1 MVCLV
6 CKHSGHTIF
15 YINQIFYDKLMK
27 KILSLLL
34 SGLSL
39 VASAQTMPTL
49 SVDGVDLYMS
59 VQYKQ
64 SWDNAD
70 VFREDSAGIYRTVAG
85 QGGLVCV
92 KAPVLMSG
100 GIAYHDGKV
109 YTNSFNS
116 NDGGMGSIT
125 PEWRIYD
132 LATGELEESIPGEAD
147 YGDLTGA
154 LTYDVTED
162 VIYGV
167 RLHNGGSTL
176 ARIDPATGEKTDVGN
191 LREVGYPSGSGATG
205 SIQMCPTIAVDRYG
219 EIYAIYV
226 RYPDMSGTLRFG
238 RIAKSG
244 SNAGAI
250 TYIGDISPRNMLDGD
265 YILMNDNNEYS
276 LFYNF
281 KDDKMYW
288 MFNGISRNL
297 MEASYTPIFE
307 MNLSSA
313 VATMVGYL
321 PGGYSTSGAFFN
333 EPLLDSP
340 DGVVGLEY
348 EYSES
353 SADRTMGNL
362 VIELPSKTY
371 IGDDI
376 EGTLTLVVTEGETE
390 VARIENL
397 APGSTV
403 RTDETTFPYGEHTY
417 TTYTISADG
426 IESLKRDFDVFVGYD
441 VPLNPT
447 NVTLSA
453 DGKTM
458 TLSWTAPTGGT
469 HGGEIAN
476 DAIRYRINSYI
487 DGEVLYDNYEGT
499 SVTIPAAD
507 ELTRYSY
514 VVYSKYGDN
523 VGLGMTSNALIVGD
537 PLDLDT
543 PYSTDFYDIYEMFNH
558 YKILDVN
565 GDGHTWMWYGG
576 MAMYIYNETQD
587 ADDWMFT
594 PPINYIGGHTYKMSV
609 TAMSSSLEGY
619 LESMEV
625 TFGNDDEIE
634 AQQVLE
640 TIAEIPTL
648 ETTYS
653 YEVTPTEDGV
663 YFFGLHVISPRN
675 HEYLGLTGLEIRDIT
690 GSGIDDVAADDDAF
704 AAFAG
709 DDAIT
714 VRNTTGET
722 ATIYSIGGMVMG
734 SSAQPEFTTAVAPG
748 AYIVKCGTQ
757 AVKVI
762 VR

>member
-1 MVCLV
+1 
-6 CKHSGHTIF
+6 
-15 YINQIFYDKLMK
+15 MK

-59 VQYKQ
+59 VQYKE
-64 SWDNAD
+64 SWTNAE
-70 VFREDSAGIYRTVAG
+70 VFRSDSAGIYRAVAG
-85 QGGLVCV
+85 QGGLVNI
-92 KAPVLMSG
+92 KAPLLMSG
-100 GIAYHDGKV
+100 GMTYYNGKV
-109 YTNSFNS
+109 YVNSFDDHNG
-116 NDGGMGSIT
+116 NVDQIT
-125 PEWRIYD
+125 PEWQIYD
-132 LATGELEESIPGEAD
+132 LATGVLETSIRGEAN
-147 YGDLTGA
+147 YADLTKY
-154 LTYDVTED
+154 LTYDATED

-167 RLHNGGSTL
+167 GMSNGGYYL
-176 ARIDPATGEKTDVGN
+176 AKIDPATGEKTSLGG
-191 LREVGYPSGSGATG
+191 LREVGYPASSGATG
-205 SIQMCPTIAVDRYG
+205 QIARCPAIAVDRYG
-219 EIYAIYV
+219 DIYAIYV
-226 RYPDMSGTLRFG
+226 RYPDASGSLRFG

-250 TYIGDISPRNMLDGD
+250 TYINDISPRDMLEGD
-265 YILMNDNNEYS
+265 YIQMTDYDEFS
-276 LFYNF
+276 LFYNYR
-281 KDDKMYW
+281 DDKMYW
-288 MFNGISRNL
+288 MFNGISINL

-307 MNLSSA
+307 VNLSSA

-353 SADRTMGNL
+353 SADRTKGNL

-390 VARIENL
+390 VTRIENL

-487 DGEVLYDNYEGT
+487 DGEVLYDNYDGT

-543 PYSTDFYDIYEMFNH
+543 PYSTDFYDIYEMFNR

-576 MAMYIYNETQD
+576 MAMYFYNETQD

-609 TAMSSSLEGY
+609 TAMSSLEGY

-663 YFFGLHVISPRN
+663 YFFGLHVISPMY
-675 HEYLGLTGLEIRDIT
+675 HQYLGLTGLEIRDIT
-690 GSGIDDVAADDDAF
+690 GSTGIDDVAADDDAF

-762 VR
+762 VK

>member
-1 MVCLV
+1 
-6 CKHSGHTIF
+6 
-15 YINQIFYDKLMK
+15 MK

-59 VQYKQ
+59 VQYKE
-64 SWDNAD
+64 SWTNAE
-70 VFREDSAGIYRTVAG
+70 VFRSDSAGIYRAVAG
-85 QGGLVCV
+85 QGGLVNI
-92 KAPVLMSG
+92 KAPLLMSG
-100 GIAYHDGKV
+100 GMTYYNGKV
-109 YTNSFNS
+109 YVNSFDDHNG
-116 NDGGMGSIT
+116 NVDQIT
-125 PEWRIYD
+125 PEWQIYD
-132 LATGELEESIPGEAD
+132 LATGVLETSIRGEAN
-147 YGDLTGA
+147 YADLTKY
-154 LTYDVTED
+154 LTYDATED

-167 RLHNGGSTL
+167 GMSNGGYYL
-176 ARIDPATGEKTDVGN
+176 AKIDPATGEKTSLGG
-191 LREVGYPSGSGATG
+191 LREVGYPASSGATG
-205 SIQMCPTIAVDRYG
+205 QIARCPAIAVDRYG
-219 EIYAIYV
+219 DIYAIYV
-226 RYPDMSGTLRFG
+226 RYPDASGSLRFG

-250 TYIGDISPRNMLDGD
+250 TYINDISPRDMLEGD
-265 YILMNDNNEYS
+265 YIQMTDYDEFS
-276 LFYNF
+276 LFYNYR
-281 KDDKMYW
+281 DDKMYW
-288 MFNGISRNL
+288 MFNGISINL

-307 MNLSSA
+307 VNLSSA

-353 SADRTMGNL
+353 SADRTKGNL

-487 DGEVLYDNYEGT
+487 DGEVLYDNYDGT

-543 PYSTDFYDIYEMFNH
+543 PYSTDFYDIYEMFNR

-576 MAMYIYNETQD
+576 MAMYFYNETQD

-609 TAMSSSLEGY
+609 TAMSSLEGY

-663 YFFGLHVISPRN
+663 YFFGLHVISPMH

-690 GSGIDDVAADDDAF
+690 GSTGIDDVEADDGAF

-709 DDAIT
+709 DGAIT
-714 VRNTTGET
+714 VRNTTGEA

-748 AYIVKCGTQ
+748 AYIVKCGAQ

>member
-1 MVCLV
+1 
-6 CKHSGHTIF
+6 
-15 YINQIFYDKLMK
+15 
-27 KILSLLL
+27 
-34 SGLSL
+34 
-39 VASAQTMPTL
+39 
-49 SVDGVDLYMS
+49 
-59 VQYKQ
+59 
-64 SWDNAD
+64 
-70 VFREDSAGIYRTVAG
+70 
-85 QGGLVCV
+85 
-92 KAPVLMSG
+92 
-100 GIAYHDGKV
+100 
-109 YTNSFNS
+109 
-116 NDGGMGSIT
+116 
-125 PEWRIYD
+125 
-132 LATGELEESIPGEAD
+132 
-147 YGDLTGA
+147 
-154 LTYDVTED
+154 
-162 VIYGV
+162 
-167 RLHNGGSTL
+167 
-176 ARIDPATGEKTDVGN
+176 
-191 LREVGYPSGSGATG
+191 
-205 SIQMCPTIAVDRYG
+205 
-219 EIYAIYV
+219 
-226 RYPDMSGTLRFG
+226 
-238 RIAKSG
+238 
-244 SNAGAI
+244 
-250 TYIGDISPRNMLDGD
+250 
-265 YILMNDNNEYS
+265 MNDNNEYS

-288 MFNGISRNL
+288 MFNGISINL

-307 MNLSSA
+307 VNLSSA

-543 PYSTDFYDIYEMFNH
+543 PYSTDFYDIYEMFNR
-558 YKILDVN
+558 YKILDAN
-565 GDGHTWMWYGG
+565 GDGHTWVWYVG
-576 MAMYIYNETQD
+576 MAMYFYNETQD

-609 TAMSSSLEGY
+609 TAMSSLEGY

-690 GSGIDDVAADDDAF
+690 GSTGIDDVAADDDAF

-748 AYIVKCGTQ
+748 AYIVKCGAQ

-762 VR
+762 VK